1 MKGVAAF
8 VKDQGDGSVSLVFN
22 DIVATSLFVGG
33 TWKHVALFTSNSYSV
48 DSFKN
53 LSLSKEQF
61 AEIGENLIIRL
72 LALNGTSSEII

>member
-33 TWKHVALFTSNSYSV
+33 DMETCCTIYF
-48 DSFKN
+48 
-53 LSLSKEQF
+53 Q
-61 AEIGENLIIRL
+61 
-72 LALNGTSSEII
+72 

>member
-8 VKDQGDGSVSLVFN
+8 IKEQEDGSIRLVFN
-22 DIVATSLFVGG
+22 DVEATSGSDKPD
-33 TWKHVALFTSNSYSV
+33 WKHVVLFTHNSYNAK
-48 DSFKN
+48 SFKD

-72 LALNGTSSEII
+72 LALGGYLK